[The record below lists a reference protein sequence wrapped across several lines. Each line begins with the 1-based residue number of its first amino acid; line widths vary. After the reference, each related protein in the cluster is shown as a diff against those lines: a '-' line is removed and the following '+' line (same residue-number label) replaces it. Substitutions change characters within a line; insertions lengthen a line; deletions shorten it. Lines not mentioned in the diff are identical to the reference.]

1 MVEERNWEPFDVD
14 QTVGNKI
21 AELLEVGRT
30 HENRTEEKTVVAVAV
45 VVVVWVVG

>member
-1 MVEERNWEPFDVD
+1 MVGERNWEPFDVD

-30 HENRTEEKTVVAVAV
+30 HENRTEERTAVAV
-45 VVVVWVVG
+45 VVVVEVEVVG